1 MTKNTIHIILI
12 SLLGISEIFSQIKI
26 ENYKHNSNQIKANI
40 IINSL
45 EYKKTK
51 NSSGNFNIEFSD
63 FEDVSNP
70 GTYALPS
77 REVFIALP
85 SFSKISLK
93 VTPLFE
99 NKIQGIPR
107 INRQVKLKNDSSL
120 TYQSVPL
127 NFSKINSMPPF
138 FEIKGY
144 LWIRN
149 YYCVDIKINQYR
161 YNNTD
166 IISELK
172 KAGIEITIATPQ
184 NSKMFP
190 GTTKGN
196 IFDEQLP
203 RIILNYPDAVQ
214 LDKRYYDTLKIS
226 TEYSWINFN
235 NTYLKIGVSADG
247 IYRINKSDL
256 DNLGVPT
263 GQIDPRTIKL
273 LTSGQEQSVYI
284 YGEND
289 GSFDS
294 GDYIEF
300 YGKRNWGDN
309 YRQTSAQNESY
320 KEYLN
325 RYTDTTTYWLTWND
339 ALGKRIDTLTS
350 SSSATDTLQYYNEV
364 VHYEQNRY
372 LDYSIPNIV
381 DRQDPNWM
389 QNETWVW
396 GQQGV
401 GTANRAFT
409 VHDVY
414 PNVTA
419 HAFYKVQD
427 FASNGFSN
435 AHKIGLSINNDVTV
449 YDSASFNKYE
459 QRVVKADFSSNLL
472 NEGSNT
478 LKTISFPTNATL
490 NSIEYD
496 WYEVEFPRF
505 IKAENDS
512 LNFRFND
519 LSVPAY
525 KTIKIS
531 NVIANDIVI
540 YKITGTP
547 KKITNY
553 TRSGSSIYF
562 NDTVSAGDQYY
573 LISAAKIHSPKYFY
587 VKKIT
592 NLTNSSNQADY
603 ILITAPEFL
612 TKAQEY
618 TNFIQ
623 SNYNVS
629 TKIINVNDIYDQFN
643 YGFFAP
649 EPIRDFLEAANLYWQ
664 SPKPSYL
671 FIVGDANYDYYG
683 NKAVYFGSPPVKNYV
698 PSFGDPVSD
707 NWYSIWDTT
716 SLVPQMYVGR
726 IPVNSVSEFDFY
738 LNKHKKYLSDPYDN
752 FNKTYL
758 LISSGD
764 INNASELQLLKSTN
778 DYIAK
783 YIIKPPPTGG
793 LVNHLYKTNNPVSNF
808 GPYSEQQVSQIIGDG
823 GLFISYIGHS
833 GTQIWDNGI
842 NRIDQLVNNSG
853 KGSLISDW
861 GCSTGKF
868 AEPDI
873 KAFSE
878 LFITNPDGQAIG
890 YTGNSSLG
898 FTSTATTFPQLFYSN
913 ILQNQVTG
921 IGQAHELAKTQMLQN
936 YGNTGSYRIFD
947 YCNVLLGDPIIN
959 LKIPPKPDLSISAN
973 NYNISGNNIDDSN
986 DSVQVNI
993 SYFNLGRVDTT
1004 NFTIRVKDVLD
1015 NNEILNRT
1023 YIKSLPSY
1031 KDSIILYIPVK
1042 NLAGDH
1048 KIQIIL
1054 DENNKIDELSKSN
1067 NTLSFDMVVQSS
1079 SVRPL
1084 ANSIVNLKSNGTF
1097 VFLNPVKL
1105 STADSILVE
1114 YADNSA
1120 FLNSTIIGK
1129 KLDTLATTFQLTNL
1143 IANKRYWVRAK
1154 LNINIQNFNG
1164 GFSFIY
1170 DSTAFND
1177 FSLSDS
1183 LSFSNI
1189 ELNNINNYIN
1199 YLRLLKSDKELK
1211 LSTAGF
1217 YDGGYSIVSVN
1228 GTDYVAAS
1236 NIGGHHILI
1245 FDEKTL
1251 NFDYEILLNYWNDP
1265 TNYVNDYIAAIDSI
1279 PANKII
1285 AIAGGDEPAGGLTTA
1300 LKNKLKSLGSI
1311 YIDSLKFRS
1320 SWGIITKKNFTP
1332 GHVLEDYKNPYGG
1345 SVVLDT
1351 VITVQNSSGTAIS
1364 KEIGPSTK
1372 WGNVN
1377 LLSQIPLNS
1386 SIQFSPIGIRT
1397 NGTQDTLSSV
1407 NINSNIIDISK
1418 IDAIKYPYLKLIFY
1432 FSSTDSTSLP
1442 AINSVDVKYTGVPE
1456 IGTNFQL
1463 VSIDKDTVTEGQNVN
1478 INFAVMNVGYAPA
1491 DSFQVSVDVIN
1502 SDNSRKNIFQNLVNT
1517 INPSGRKNFNFS
1529 YNTGNSPGLK
1539 SFLISID
1546 SENKIRELYKDNNY
1560 YTVSFFVKADTNKPS
1575 LKVTFDGREIVN
1587 DDYISSHPKIHI
1599 ELNDPSFIPI
1609 IDTSSISIKLN
1620 NINVNYLNN
1629 SAVLNYK
1636 FNSGNPKMT
1645 VDYSPILSD
1654 GNYLLEISG
1663 ENNLGVQATALNK
1676 SFSVSSTP
1684 QILNLYNY
1692 PNPFS
1697 SETYFTF
1704 KLTQIPDELRI
1715 RIFTVAGRLIKE
1727 FTRHSSDLNY
1737 DFNRVFWDGRDQDGD
1752 LVGNGVYLYKVVMTS
1767 DGKTQSLTQKL
1778 AVVR

>member
-1 MTKNTIHIILI
+1 M
-12 SLLGISEIFSQIKI
+12 
-26 ENYKHNSNQIKANI
+26 
-40 IINSL
+40 
-45 EYKKTK
+45 
-51 NSSGNFNIEFSD
+51 GNFNIEFSD

-70 GTYALPS
+70 GIYALPS

-93 VTPLFE
+93 VTPLLE

-107 INRQVKLKNDSSL
+107 INRLAKLKNDSSL

-127 NFSKINSMPPF
+127 NFVKINSMPPL

-190 GTTKGN
+190 GITNGN
-196 IFDEQLP
+196 IFEEQLP

-235 NTYLKIGVSADG
+235 NTYIKVGVATDG

-256 DNLGVPT
+256 DNLGVST

-273 LTSGQEQSVYI
+273 LTRGQEQSVYV
-284 YGEND
+284 YGEDD

-300 YGKRNWGDN
+300 FGKRNWGDN

-339 ALGKRIDTLTS
+339 GLGKRIDTLTS
-350 SSSATDTLQYYNEV
+350 SSAATDTLQYYNEV

-372 LDYSIPNIV
+372 LDYSIPSII
-381 DRQDPNWM
+381 DRQDPYWL

-401 GTANRAFT
+401 GTVNRTFT
-409 VHDVY
+409 VQDVY

-427 FASNGFSN
+427 FASNGFTG
-435 AHKIGLSINNDVTV
+435 AHKVGLSINNDATV
-449 YDSASFNKYE
+449 YDSASFDKYQ

-472 NEGSNT
+472 NEGNNI

-496 WYEVEFPRF
+496 WYEVEYPRF

-512 LNFRFND
+512 LNFRFVD
-519 LSVPAY
+519 LSVPFY
-525 KTIKIS
+525 RTIKIS
-531 NVIANDIVI
+531 NILANDIII
-540 YKITGTP
+540 YKLTGTP

-553 TRSGSSIYF
+553 TRSGSIIYF

-592 NLTNSSNQADY
+592 DLTNSSNQADY

-612 TKAQEY
+612 SKAQEY
-618 TNFIQ
+618 TSFIQ
-623 SNYNVS
+623 SNYNVT
-629 TKIINVNDIYDQFN
+629 TKLINVNDIYDQFN

-649 EPIRDFLEAANLYWQ
+649 EPIRDFLEAANLNWQ

-683 NKAVYFGSPPVKNYV
+683 NKSIYFGSPPVKNYV

-726 IPVNSVSEFDFY
+726 IPVNSVSEFNFY
-738 LNKHKKYLSDPYDN
+738 LDKHKKYLSDPFDI

-764 INNASELQLLKSTN
+764 INNPSELQLLKNTN
-778 DYIAK
+778 EYIAN

-793 LVNHLYKTNNPVSNF
+793 LVNHLYKTQNPVSNF
-808 GPYSEQQVSQIIGDG
+808 GPYSEQQVNQIIGDG

-842 NRIDQLVNNSG
+842 NRVDQLMNNSG

-878 LFITNPDGQAIG
+878 LFITDPDGQAIG

-913 ILQNQVTG
+913 LLHDQITS

-936 YGNTGSYRIFD
+936 YGNTGTYRIFD

-959 LKIPPKPDLSISAN
+959 LRIPPKPDLSISTN
-973 NYNISGNNIDDSN
+973 NYSISDNNVDDSN
-986 DSVQVNI
+986 DSIQIKI
-993 SYFNLGRVDTT
+993 SYFNLGRVDTA

-1015 NNEILNRT
+1015 NNEILNHT
-1023 YIKSLPSY
+1023 YTRPLPSY
-1031 KDSIILYIPVK
+1031 QDSLILYFPVK

-1054 DENNKIDELSKSN
+1054 DEDNKIDELSKSN
-1067 NTLSFDMVVQSS
+1067 NSLSFDMVVQSS
-1079 SVRPL
+1079 SIRPL
-1084 ANSIVNLKSNGTF
+1084 VNSIVNLKSDGTF
-1097 VFLNPVKL
+1097 IFLNPVKL
-1105 STADSILVE
+1105 NPADSILVE
-1114 YADNSA
+1114 YADNPDY
-1120 FLNSTIIGK
+1120 LNSNLTGK
-1129 KLDTLATTFQLTNL
+1129 ILDTLSTKFQLTHL
-1143 IANKRYWVRAK
+1143 ILNKRYWVRAK
-1154 LNINIQNFNG
+1154 LNLNSQKFSG

-1170 DSTAFND
+1170 DPSASKD
-1177 FSLSDS
+1177 FSFSDS
-1183 LSFSNI
+1183 LSFSTI
-1189 ELNNINNYIN
+1189 ELNNINNYID
-1199 YLRLLKSDKELK
+1199 YLRLLESDKELK

-1265 TNYVNDYIAAIDSI
+1265 TNYVNDYLAAIDSI

-1300 LKNKLKSLGSI
+1300 LKNKLRSIGSL
-1311 YIDSLKFRS
+1311 YIDSLKFRG

-1332 GHVLEDYKNPYGG
+1332 SHVLEGFRDPYEGP
-1345 SVVLDT
+1345 VLLDT
-1351 VITVQNSSGTAIS
+1351 LITLQHTEGSAITQN
-1364 KEIGPSTK
+1364 IGPAGK
-1372 WGNVN
+1372 WNN
-1377 LLSQIPLNS
+1377 MSLNAQIPANS
-1386 SIQFSPIGIRT
+1386 SILLKAMGIKPD
-1397 NGTQDTLSSV
+1397 GSVDTLFT
-1407 NINSNIIDISK
+1407 NNLSNANTISLSGVDSK
-1418 IDAIKYPYLKLIFY
+1418 IYPYIKLGFN
-1432 FSSTDSTSLP
+1432 FVSDDTTSLP
-1442 AINSVDVKYTGVPE
+1442 SINSVDVNYDGVPE
-1456 IGTNFQL
+1456 LGTNYQL
-1463 VSIDKDTVTEGQNVN
+1463 VSIDKDSVLEG
-1478 INFAVMNVGYAPA
+1478 
-1491 DSFQVSVDVIN
+1491 
-1502 SDNSRKNIFQNLVNT
+1502 
-1517 INPSGRKNFNFS
+1517 
-1529 YNTGNSPGLK
+1529 K
-1539 SFLISID
+1539 S
-1546 SENKIRELYKDNNY
+1546 IR
-1560 YTVSFFVKADTNKPS
+1560 
-1575 LKVTFDGREIVN
+1575 
-1587 DDYISSHPKIHI
+1587 
-1599 ELNDPSFIPI
+1599 
-1609 IDTSSISIKLN
+1609 
-1620 NINVNYLNN
+1620 
-1629 SAVLNYK
+1629 LNY
-1636 FNSGNPKMT
+1636 S
-1645 VDYSPILSD
+1645 
-1654 GNYLLEISG
+1654 
-1663 ENNLGVQATALNK
+1663 
-1676 SFSVSSTP
+1676 
-1684 QILNLYNY
+1684 
-1692 PNPFS
+1692 
-1697 SETYFTF
+1697 
-1704 KLTQIPDELRI
+1704 
-1715 RIFTVAGRLIKE
+1715 
-1727 FTRHSSDLNY
+1727 
-1737 DFNRVFWDGRDQDGD
+1737 
-1752 LVGNGVYLYKVVMTS
+1752 
-1767 DGKTQSLTQKL
+1767 
-1778 AVVR
+1778 